1 MENRETWAS
10 KLGFVLACVGAAI
23 GLGNVW
29 MFPWRLGAYGGAAFL
44 IAYLFFMFIIAAT
57 GLIEEF
63 ALGRSTQRGAIGAFE
78 AVFAKRGMKK
88 LGAFVGLLPV
98 LATYGVLVFYL
109 VVIGWVLRYFFLA
122 VSGAFATLNAPE
134 FFGGFVGTAATIP
147 WHVVAAVLT
156 GLIVFFGVQ
165 KGIEK
170 ANKLM
175 LPILLVLM
183 VILLIRSL
191 TLPGAG
197 EGIKFLLV
205 PEWSKL
211 AEADTWVFA
220 LGQALFSVSI
230 GGANMVVY
238 GSYLKKNEDLVKSAY
253 QTAGFDTLAALLA
266 AFIII
271 PAAFAFGVEPSAGPP
286 LLFITLPSIF
296 PMMPGGFFF
305 GALFFLTIVFIVLS
319 SSIALME
326 IPVEAV
332 MDRFSLKRPV
342 AVVAVTIITWLI
354 GVPLAIN
361 MGLFGPWADTV
372 SVYLVP
378 LGAVLA
384 GIAFFWVEKKED
396 AQNAIA
402 EGLEGEFFKK
412 PWFYQ
417 FGRYVFVGV
426 VIIVLILGI
435 LKGGIG

>member
-1 MENRETWAS
+1 MERETWAS

-29 MFPWRLGAYGGAAFL
+29 MFPWRLGSYGGAAFL
-44 IAYLFFMFIIAAT
+44 IAYLIFMFIIAAT

-78 AVFAKRGMKK
+78 AVFNKRGMKK
-88 LGAFVGLLPV
+88 VGALIGIIPV

-109 VVIGWVLRYFFLA
+109 LVIGWILRYFILA
-122 VSGAFATLNAPE
+122 VSNGFATMNVPE

-147 WHVVAAVLT
+147 WHIVAAILT
-156 GLIVFFGVQ
+156 GIIVFFGIQ

-170 ANKLM
+170 ANKIM
-175 LPILLVLM
+175 LPVLLVLM
-183 VILLIRSL
+183 LILLIRSL

-197 EGIKFLLV
+197 DGIRFLLV

-238 GSYLKKNEDLVKSAY
+238 GSYLKRDNDLVKSAY

-296 PMMPGGFFF
+296 PQMPGGFIFSVI
-305 GALFFLTIVFIVLS
+305 FFLGMVFIVLS

-332 MDRFSLKRPV
+332 MDRFKLNRKP
-342 AVVAVTIITWLI
+342 AVILVTIITWLI

-378 LGAVLA
+378 FGAVLA
-384 GIAFFWVEKKED
+384 GIAFFWVNPKED
-396 AQNAIA
+396 VEAAIA
-402 EGLEGEFFKK
+402 EGMDGEFFKK
-412 PWFYQ
+412 PWFVP

-426 VIIVLILGI
+426 VILVLILGI
-435 LKGGIG
+435 VKGGIG